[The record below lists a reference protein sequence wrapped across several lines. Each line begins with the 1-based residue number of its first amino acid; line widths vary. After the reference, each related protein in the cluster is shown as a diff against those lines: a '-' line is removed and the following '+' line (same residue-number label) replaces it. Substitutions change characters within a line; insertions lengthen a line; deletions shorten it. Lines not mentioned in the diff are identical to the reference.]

1 MAARRCLMN
10 ETLLLFALLGYVL
23 GLLTA
28 MAMLTTKKS

>member
-1 MAARRCLMN
+1 MN

-28 MAMLTTKKS
+28 MAMLTAKKS